1 VAFNGKD
8 VPVKGSPSYD
18 MTSAKRIDAN
28 TTELIR
34 RKAGKVVQTARRV
47 VSADGKTMTIT
58 TTGVNESG
66 DRINNVGVFEK
77 Q

>member
-1 VAFNGKD
+1 MSGW
-8 VPVKGSPSYD
+8 S
-18 MTSAKRIDAN
+18 
-28 TTELIR
+28 R

-58 TTGVNESG
+58 TTGVNETG
-66 DRINNVGVFEK
+66 DRINNVGVFDK